1 MTRRRRRLAGLG
13 LVGVLAILG
22 ACSDDGDGSNGELTA
37 DEARYCELTAEVEAA
52 ADEAFSALGEDAGD
66 EETAAAQ
73 DALIDDVDDELDE
86 MVEVA
91 PEPIAGDVEAFVA
104 SFRASMRGEDVEQA
118 DDQAIVAW
126 EEEHC
131 PSSD

>member
-1 MTRRRRRLAGLG
+1 MTRRRRRLASLG
-13 LVGVLAILG
+13 FVGVLAILG
-22 ACSDDGDGSNGELTA
+22 ACSDDGSNGELTA
-37 DEARYCELTAEVEAA
+37 DEERYCELTAEVEAA
-52 ADEAFSALGEDAGD
+52 AEEAFSSLGEDAGD

-73 DALIDDVDDELDE
+73 EGLLDDVDDELDE
-86 MVEVA
+86 MIEVA
-91 PEPIAGDVEAFVA
+91 PDAIADDVDAFVA